1 MALELQDLPTI
12 KVHLEVHCLL
22 KAHAQVHD
30 KEINA
35 VVREIIHAWA
45 SQQVHVMSVAEAFA
59 KAKELP
65 GITGDWK

>member
-1 MALELQDLPTI
+1 MSLELQDLPTI
-12 KVHLEVHCLL
+12 KVHPEVHCLL
-22 KAHAQVHD
+22 KAHAQVRE

-45 SQQVHVMSVAEAFA
+45 SKQVHVMSVARDIANS
-59 KAKELP
+59 KELS